1 MDFTFRRLS
10 DKQREVDFVLPRGL
24 MAFRENYPQGR
35 NYLLSPGVRHRSVRR
50 VGDLEV
56 VLIPI
61 GALREEMAPSLS

>member
-1 MDFTFRRLS
+1 M
-10 DKQREVDFVLPRGL
+10 LPRGL